1 MGGAQQSKFYTDP
14 RGDDD
19 NYGGITTAANGE
31 EDLHNEML
39 TRYISIDP
47 FVHFN
52 THRAALMEIARS
64 LNNLVDAGVL
74 ATHLCEPK
82 IVPEFVNQFT
92 SALRN
97 RRSILVRN
105 TDNVYDMLHFLH
117 AHDVPIAE
125 VTFEVD
131 KDQNLVQPLD
141 PMAILYC
148 IYELHP
154 SLKKI
159 KIKRFGGDGEDGDV
173 RLDKKPA
180 KEQAWVT
187 AIGAAIRSNK
197 FRSILPDHVESN
209 DRDYDVEAVRNEC
222 REKHVLVHHSP
233 EDKLLQQTT
242 NDVDDTSLSPA
253 TEKIGRL
260 PDSFSLRHDIVIS
273 VDSLVRSK
281 TVVAKFG
288 SGNVFVNYVFPSQ
301 F

>member
-1 MGGAQQSKFYTDP
+1 MGGAQQSKFYTDLP
-14 RGDDD
+14 GDDD
-19 NYGGITTAANGE
+19 NFGGIATANE
-31 EDLHNEML
+31 EDML

-82 IVPEFVNQFT
+82 IVPEFVDQFT

-117 AHDVPIAE
+117 AHDVPIAQ

-131 KDQNLVQPLD
+131 DKDQNSVQPLD

-159 KIKRFGGDGEDGDV
+159 KIKRFGVG
-173 RLDKKPA
+173 LDKKPA
-180 KEQAWVT
+180 KERAWVT
-187 AIGAAIRSNK
+187 AIGTAIRSNK

-209 DRDYDVEAVRNEC
+209 DSDYDVEAIRIEC

-242 NDVDDTSLSPA
+242 NDVAKTSSSLTA
-253 TEKIGRL
+253 EQIGRL

-301 F
+301 S